1 VSRRLAVAALALVS
15 LAIAPAHAEEA
26 ALPDLEGRL
35 SPRAL
40 PSPPRHEDLPPVLQL
55 SWADPSGA
63 AVGLEVLVRGE
74 VASLI
79 EAMGV
84 RVRWRRAASDELARA
99 DEVRVILLD
108 RPATRDGGLLVLG
121 ATPPRFAVAPHV
133 WIHVPSVRAAVGVP
147 AGRSL
152 SAMGVHERRVLG
164 VALGRVAAHEVVHA
178 VAPGVS
184 HGQGL
189 MSAFLVGRTLTA
201 PSIGID
207 PGVGGAVRAGLAASA
222 GEEGR
227 PAQTSPEVPAHELF
241 RGSGGA
247 QRKLAEGP

>member
-1 VSRRLAVAALALVS
+1 MSKRLAVAALALVN
-15 LAIAPAHAEEA
+15 LAVAPAHAEEA

-40 PSPPRHEDLPPVLQL
+40 PSHPRDEGLPPVLRL
-55 SWADPSGA
+55 SWADPSRA
-63 AVGLEVLVRGE
+63 AAGLEVLVRGE

-84 RVRWRRAASDELARA
+84 RVRWRRSASDELARA

-108 RPATRDGGLLVLG
+108 RPATRGGFLVLG

-147 AGRSL
+147 AGRAL
-152 SAMGVHERRVLG
+152 SAMGVDERRVLG
-164 VALGRVAAHEVVHA
+164 IALGRVAAHEVVHA

-189 MSAFLVGRTLTA
+189 MSASLAARALTA
-201 PSIGID
+201 PSIGVD
-207 PGVGGAVRAGLAASA
+207 PGVGGAVRAALL
-222 GEEGR
+222 GEAR
-227 PAQTSPEVPAHELF
+227 PVPPEAQASPEVLALELF